1 MNSPTQAEEA
11 ARLKRQGSEQAIQ
24 LALESKWEEAAA
36 LNRTILASHPSDV
49 EAWNRLGKSLLEL
62 GRLREAHEAYSTSVQ
77 LDPVNTIAKRN
88 LDRLSTLVEV
98 SDGDEIARPGMAA
111 KASQDLFIE
120 EIGKTGVTVL
130 RDVGKETVARLTA
143 GDEVY
148 LKPGEELIRVEDAT
162 GEAIGALEP
171 KLALRLLRMI
181 EGGNKYAAAV
191 KSLGDSDVELIIKEI
206 YRDPSQTRLSF
217 PATGGEGVRAYT
229 RESLVRMGDED
240 DDDIEDEVET
250 EDWDGEAE
258 PTEGNTVSFSSFQNT
273 IERDVDDDDDGE

>member
-1 MNSPTQAEEA
+1 MNPPTTGEEA

-24 LALESKWEEAAA
+24 LALESKWEEAAN
-36 LNRTILASHPSDV
+36 LNRTILAAHPDDV

-62 GRLREAHEAYSTSVQ
+62 GRFREAHEAYGHSVQ

-88 LDRLSTLVEV
+88 LDRLSTLVES
-98 SDGDEIARPGMAA
+98 SDSDEIQRPGMVA

-120 EIGKTGVTVL
+120 EIGKTGVTVI
-130 RDVGKETVARLTA
+130 RDVARETVARLTA

-148 LKPGEELIRVEDAT
+148 LKPGEELISVEDAS

-181 EGGNKYAAAV
+181 DGGNKYAAGV
-191 KSLGDSDVELIIKEI
+191 KSLGESDVELIIKEI

-217 PATGGEGVRAYT
+217 PATGGGGMRAYT
-229 RESLVRMGDED
+229 RERLVRTG
-240 DDDIEDEVET
+240 
-250 EDWDGEAE
+250 
-258 PTEGNTVSFSSFQNT
+258 
-273 IERDVDDDDDGE
+273 DDDDDDEIVDA

>member
-1 MNSPTQAEEA
+1 MNSPATGEDA

-36 LNRTILASHPSDV
+36 LNRTILATHPSDV

-62 GRLREAHEAYSTSVQ
+62 GRLREARDAYGNSVQ

-88 LDRLSTLVEV
+88 LERLSTLVD
-98 SDGDEIARPGMAA
+98 SGDADDFQRPGVVA

-130 RDVGKETVARLTA
+130 RDVAKETVARLTA

-148 LKPGEELIRVEDAT
+148 LKPGEELISVEDAT

-181 EGGNKYAAAV
+181 DGGNKYAAGV
-191 KSLGDSDVELIIKEI
+191 KSLGGSDVELIIKEI

-229 RESLVRMGDED
+229 RESLVRMGDD
-240 DDDIEDEVET
+240 DDDEVEDDSDN
-250 EDWDGEAE
+250 EDWDTEAD
-258 PTEGNTVSFSSFQNT
+258 PAEGNTVTFSSFQNT
-273 IERDVDDDDDGE
+273 IERDDGDDDDGE

>member
-1 MNSPTQAEEA
+1 MNPPVTGEEA
-11 ARLKRQGSEQAIQ
+11 ARLKRQGSEQAIA

-36 LNRTILASHPSDV
+36 LNKTILAAHPSDV

-62 GRLREAHEAYSTSVQ
+62 GRLREARDAYGHSVQ

-88 LDRLSTLVEV
+88 MDRLATLVDS
-98 SDGDEIARPGMAA
+98 SDGEDIQRPGMVA

-120 EIGKTGVTVL
+120 EIGKTGVTVI
-130 RDVGKETVARLTA
+130 RDVAKETVARLTA

-148 LKPGEELIRVEDAT
+148 LKPGEELISVEDAN
-162 GEAIGALEP
+162 GDAIGALEP

-181 EGGNKYAAAV
+181 DGGNKYAAGV
-191 KSLGDSDVELIIKEI
+191 KSLGASDVELIIKET

-229 RESLVRMGDED
+229 RESLVRMGDD
-240 DDDIEDEVET
+240 DDDDEVEDTDT
-250 EDWDGEAE
+250 EDWDGDAE
-258 PTEGNTVSFSSFQNT
+258 PGDGNTVTFSSFQNT

>member
-1 MNSPTQAEEA
+1 MNSPTTGEEA
-11 ARLKRQGSEQAIQ
+11 ARLRRQGSEQAIQ

-36 LNRTILASHPSDV
+36 LNRTILAAHPSDV

-62 GRLREAHEAYSTSVQ
+62 GRLRDARDAYARSVE
-77 LDPVNTIAKRN
+77 LDPLNTIARRN
-88 LDRLSTLVEV
+88 MDRLSNISE
-98 SDGDEIARPGMAA
+98 DEDIRRPESVT

-130 RDVGKETVARLTA
+130 HGTPKETLARLTA

-162 GEAIGALEP
+162 GEVLGVLEP

-191 KSLGDSDVELIIKEI
+191 KSLGDSEVELIIKEI

-229 RESLVRMGDED
+229 RESLVRMD
-240 DDDIEDEVET
+240 DDDDEDVEEVET
-250 EDWDGEAE
+250 EDWEAEAE
-258 PTEGNTVSFSSFQNT
+258 PTDGSATVTFTSFQNT
-273 IERDVDDDDDGE
+273 IERDVEDDDEE

>member
-1 MNSPTQAEEA
+1 MNSPTTGEEA
-11 ARLKRQGSEQAIQ
+11 ARLRRQGSEQAIQ

-36 LNRTILASHPSDV
+36 LNRTILAAHPSDV

-62 GRLREAHEAYSTSVQ
+62 GRLRDARDAYARSVE
-77 LDPVNTIAKRN
+77 LDPLNTIARRN
-88 LDRLSTLVEV
+88 MDRLSNISE
-98 SDGDEIARPGMAA
+98 DEDIRRPESVT

-130 RDVGKETVARLTA
+130 HGTPKETLARLTA

-162 GEAIGALEP
+162 GEVLGVLEP

-191 KSLGDSDVELIIKEI
+191 KSLGDSEVELIIKEI

-229 RESLVRMGDED
+229 RESLVRMD
-240 DDDIEDEVET
+240 DDDDEDVEEVET
-250 EDWDGEAE
+250 EDWEAEAE
-258 PTEGNTVSFSSFQNT
+258 PTDGSSTVTFTSFHNT
-273 IERDVDDDDDGE
+273 IERDVEDDDEE

>member
-1 MNSPTQAEEA
+1 MNSPATGEEA

-36 LNRTILASHPSDV
+36 LNRTILAAHPADV

-62 GRLREAHEAYSTSVQ
+62 GRLREARDAYANSVG

-88 LDRLSTLVEV
+88 LERLSTLVEAG
-98 SDGDEIARPGMAA
+98 DGEEVTRPGMVA
-111 KASQDLFIE
+111 KAAQDLFIE

-130 RDVGKETVARLTA
+130 RDVARETVARLTA

-181 EGGNKYAAAV
+181 EGGNRYAAAV
-191 KSLGDSDVELIIKEI
+191 KSLGETEVELIIKEI

-229 RESLVRMGDED
+229 RESLVRLGDED
-240 DDDIEDEVET
+240 EDEIEEEAEA
-250 EDWDGEAE
+250 EDWDSE
-258 PTEGNTVSFSSFQNT
+258 TETGDSNTVSFSSFQNT
-273 IERDVDDDDDGE
+273 IERDVDDDEDGE

>member
-1 MNSPTQAEEA
+1 MNSPTTGEEA

-36 LNRTILASHPSDV
+36 LNKTILAAHPSDV

-62 GRLREAHEAYSTSVQ
+62 GRMREAHEAYGHSVQ

-88 LDRLSTLVEV
+88 LDRLSTLVDNTD
-98 SDGDEIARPGMAA
+98 SDEIQRPGMVA

-130 RDVGKETVARLTA
+130 REVPKETVARLTA

-148 LKPGEELIRVEDAT
+148 LKTGEELIQVEDAT
-162 GEAIGALEP
+162 GESIGALEP

-206 YRDPSQTRLSF
+206 FRDPSQTRLSF

-229 RESLVRMGDED
+229 RESLVRMGDD
-240 DDDIEDEVET
+240 DDDDEIEETET
-250 EDWDGEAE
+250 EDWDGEPE
-258 PTEGNTVSFSSFQNT
+258 PSDSNTVSFSSFQNT

>member
-1 MNSPTQAEEA
+1 MNSPTTGEEA

-24 LALESKWEEAAA
+24 LALESKWEEAAN
-36 LNRTILASHPSDV
+36 LNRTILAAHPSDV

-62 GRLREAHEAYSTSVQ
+62 GRFREAHEAYGHSVQ

-88 LDRLSTLVEV
+88 LDRLSTLVD
-98 SDGDEIARPGMAA
+98 SGDADDIRPGAVA

-120 EIGKTGVTVL
+120 EIGKTGVTVI
-130 RDVGKETVARLTA
+130 RDVAKETVARLTA

-148 LKPGEELIRVEDAT
+148 LKPGEELISVEDAT

-181 EGGNKYAAAV
+181 DGGNKYAAGV
-191 KSLGDSDVELIIKEI
+191 KSLGASDVELIIKET

-229 RESLVRMGDED
+229 RESLVRMGDD
-240 DDDIEDEVET
+240 DDDEIEEETDT
-250 EDWDGEAE
+250 EDWDGEVE
-258 PTEGNTVSFSSFQNT
+258 PSDGNTVTFSSFQNT

>member
-1 MNSPTQAEEA
+1 MNSPATGEEA

-36 LNRTILASHPSDV
+36 LNKTILAAHPSDV

-62 GRLREAHEAYSTSVQ
+62 GRLREAHEAYGHSVA

-88 LDRLSTLVEV
+88 MDRLSTLVDNT
-98 SDGDEIARPGMAA
+98 DGDEIQRPGMVV

-130 RDVGKETVARLTA
+130 REVGKETVARLTA

-148 LKPGEELIRVEDAT
+148 LKPGEELIQIEDAT
-162 GEAIGALEP
+162 GESIGALEP

-191 KSLGDSDVELIIKEI
+191 KSLGENDVELIIKEI

-229 RESLVRMGDED
+229 RESLVRMGDD
-240 DDDIEDEVET
+240 DDDDEVEETET

-258 PTEGNTVSFSSFQNT
+258 PSDSNTVTFSSFQNT

>member
-1 MNSPTQAEEA
+1 MNSPATGEEA
-11 ARLKRQGSEQAIQ
+11 ARLKRQGSEQAIA
-24 LALESKWEEAAA
+24 LALESKWEEAAS
-36 LNRTILASHPSDV
+36 LNRTILAAHPSDV

-62 GRLREAHEAYSTSVQ
+62 GRFREARDAYGNSVQ
-77 LDPVNTIAKRN
+77 LDPVNTIARRN
-88 LDRLSTLVEV
+88 LDRLSTLVE
-98 SDGDEIARPGMAA
+98 SGDDDIQRPGVVA

-130 RDVGKETVARLTA
+130 RDVARETVARLTA

-148 LKPGEELIRVEDAT
+148 LKPGEELISVEDAT

-181 EGGNKYAAAV
+181 DGGNKYAAGV
-191 KSLGDSDVELIIKEI
+191 KSLGESEVELIIKEI

-229 RESLVRMGDED
+229 RESLVRMGDD
-240 DDDIEDEVET
+240 DDDEIEEETET

-258 PTEGNTVSFSSFQNT
+258 PGDGNTVSFSSFQNT

>member
-1 MNSPTQAEEA
+1 MNSPTTGEEA
-11 ARLKRQGSEQAIQ
+11 ARLRRQGSEQAIQ
-24 LALESKWEEAAA
+24 LALESKWEEAAN
-36 LNRTILASHPSDV
+36 LNRTILATYPSDV

-62 GRLREAHEAYSTSVQ
+62 GRLREAHDAYGHSVA

-88 LDRLSTLVEV
+88 LDRLSTLVD
-98 SDGDEIARPGMAA
+98 SDVEEIQRPGIA

-130 RDVGKETVARLTA
+130 RDVQKETLAHLTA

-148 LKPGEELIRVEDAT
+148 LKPGAELISVEDAT
-162 GEAIGALEP
+162 GDVLGSLEA

-191 KSLGDSDVELIIKEI
+191 KSLGENEAELIIKEI

-229 RESLVRMGDED
+229 RESLVRMGDD
-240 DDDIEDEVET
+240 DEDEVEEEVET
-250 EDWDGEAE
+250 DDWEGEPEPADG
-258 PTEGNTVSFSSFQNT
+258 GNTVTFSSFQNT
-273 IERDVDDDDDGE
+273 IERDVDDDEDEN